1 MKNKKLNMVDY
12 FLMIIDYLL
21 VGLALFFQP
30 VLTLGL
36 VLVATWIIMS
46 KHRRLIQDA
55 VSDHWM

>member
-12 FLMIIDYLL
+12 LLMIIDYLL
-21 VGLALFFQP
+21 VGLSLFFQP

-46 KHRRLIQDA
+46 KHRQLIQDT

>member
-12 FLMIIDYLL
+12 LLMIIDYLL

-46 KHRRLIQDA
+46 KHRRLIQDT